1 MDAFAGRTAGESTRG
16 MRWRT
21 PLRAAVLALLC
32 LGLSAATAT
41 AAAPLA
47 FTDPATDISPV
58 GSTLHGRV
66 NPNGQATAAW
76 FQYGLTKSYGKSTAH
91 QNAGLAAGE
100 IPIAQGIGG
109 LTSNK
114 TYHFRMVAESKD
126 GRKNGPDKTFKT
138 SKPTTTPVFTPN
150 PVPFGKPVAVS
161 GQIIGTGANGAEVSL
176 FGHPFPYTDPFTQ
189 FGNTVIAN
197 SQGNYLFIL
206 SSALSNSMFQVR
218 AKTSPAFT
226 SASQLLHVSSTISL
240 HAPGSVKRRNR
251 VHFWGIVAPAQDGIV
266 VEIQKLQKDGSW
278 VLFTRTTLQHR
289 AAGGSRYSTRKRL
302 YHSHTFRAVVH
313 STGGPVDEGTTQG
326 AHFIRAHR

>member
-32 LGLSAATAT
+32 LGLSTTTAT

-58 GSTLHGRV
+58 GATLHGRV
-66 NPNGQATAAW
+66 DPNGQASAAW
-76 FQYGLTKSYGKSTAH
+76 FQYGTTKSYGKSTRH
-91 QNAGLAAGE
+91 QSAGLAPGQ
-100 IPIAQGIGG
+100 IAIADSISG
-109 LTSNK
+109 LASNK

-150 PVPFGKPVAVS
+150 PVPYGKPVAVS
-161 GQIIGTGANGAEVSL
+161 GQIVGTGANGAEVSL
-176 FGHPFPYTDPFTQ
+176 LGKAFPYTDPFAK
-189 FGNTVIAN
+189 FGNTVLAD

-206 SSALSNSMFQVR
+206 ASALSNSMFEVQ
-218 AKTSPAFT
+218 AKTNPAFT
-226 SASQLLHVSSTISL
+226 SAPQLLHVSSTISL
-240 HAPGSVKRRNR
+240 HTPGSIKRRHS
-251 VHFWGIVAPAQDGIV
+251 VHFWGVVAPAQDGIV

-278 VLFTRTTLQHR
+278 VLFTRTALQHR
-289 AAGGSRYSTRKRL
+289 AAGGSRYSTRKKL

-313 STGGPVDEGTTQG
+313 SNGGVVDEGTTQG
-326 AHFIRAHR
+326 AHFIRVHR